1 MVLSLT
7 GNKHGALWVLTA
19 GQIRDKSVLA
29 EWMMSEPDE
38 RWLNDANVIRLLLG
52 VVGFCIGAWL
62 LSQQL
67 TINAMSTDI
76 KVIELNT
83 AGLGE
88 LAHNVAR
95 LRDAH
100 EDDAKAFAALK
111 TEADDTKAALE
122 KLVDKKQYNL
132 LEKKYER
139 KAKQDN
145 VAMELQQ
152 KHSDHEIQALTELH
166 KRDAARP

>member
-1 MVLSLT
+1 M
-7 GNKHGALWVLTA
+7 A
-19 GQIRDKSVLA
+19 
-29 EWMMSEPDE
+29 EPDE

-67 TINAMSTDI
+67 TINSMSTDI

-88 LAHNVAR
+88 LKHDVGR
-95 LRDAH
+95 LRDLH

-132 LEKKYER
+132 LEKKYHQ
-139 KAKQDN
+139 KATADAITLEKEQKYHDSD
-145 VAMELQQ
+145 VAVMR
-152 KHSDHEIQALTELH
+152 DEIRRQAAH
-166 KRDAARP
+166 

>member
-1 MVLSLT
+1 M
-7 GNKHGALWVLTA
+7 A
-19 GQIRDKSVLA
+19 
-29 EWMMSEPDE
+29 EPDE

-67 TINAMSTDI
+67 TINSMSADL
-76 KVIELNT
+76 KVIEVNT
-83 AGLGE
+83 ASLGD
-88 LAHNVAR
+88 LKHDVSR
-95 LRDAH
+95 LREAH
-100 EDDAKAFAALK
+100 EDDAKAFSALK
-111 TEADDTKAALE
+111 TEADDTKSALE

-139 KAKQDN
+139 KTKQDS

-152 KHSDHEIQALTELH
+152 KHHDHEMSAMTEAFKRQAVH
-166 KRDAARP
+166 

>member
-1 MVLSLT
+1 
-7 GNKHGALWVLTA
+7 
-19 GQIRDKSVLA
+19 
-29 EWMMSEPDE
+29 MMAEPDE

-52 VVGFCIGAWL
+52 ALGFCIGAWL

-67 TINAMSTDI
+67 SINSMSTDL
-76 KVIELNT
+76 KVIEVNT
-83 AGLGE
+83 AGLGD
-88 LAHNVAR
+88 LKHDVAR
-95 LRDAH
+95 MRDAH

-111 TEADDTKAALE
+111 TEADDTKSVLE

-139 KAKQDN
+139 KTKQDS

-166 KRDAARP
+166 KRDSVR